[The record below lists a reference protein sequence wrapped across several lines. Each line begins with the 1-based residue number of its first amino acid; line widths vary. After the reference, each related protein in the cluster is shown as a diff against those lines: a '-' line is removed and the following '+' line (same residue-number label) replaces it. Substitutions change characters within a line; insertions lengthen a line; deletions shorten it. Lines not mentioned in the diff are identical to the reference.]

1 MYNTIQNHKYAGTVQ
16 IMERGFRLV
25 LGSAAIIAVLTGAL
39 QGESQVIAASF
50 LCIYMVM
57 TAIIGLDPVYALVER
72 LNGRTHTN
80 RLAVNY
86 K

>member
-1 MYNTIQNHKYAGTVQ
+1 MNKGTQLNNFAGQ
-16 IMERGFRLV
+16 ILNQERGFRLAM
-25 LGSAAIIAVLTGAL
+25 GSAAIIAVLTGAL

-80 RLAVNY
+80 RLAVDY